1 MTSYLLDTH
10 VWPWLQTTPERI
22 RHEVVEVLA
31 DRASTLLLSAASS
44 WEMAIEYRL
53 GQLPLPEPPA
63 EYVPERMRLSGVTAL
78 PIEHAHA
85 LRVADLPEHHGD
97 PFDRL
102 IIAQAQLLGVP
113 IVTADG
119 QFDDYEVETVPRRGR
134 RLRGGTGHAPA
145 LSLR

>member
-1 MTSYLLDTH
+1 VTSYLLDTH
-10 VWPWLQTTPERI
+10 VWLWLQTTPERL
-22 RHEVVEVLA
+22 RDDVVELLA
-31 DRASTLLLSAASS
+31 DRANTLLLSAASS
-44 WEMAIEYRL
+44 WEIAIKYRL
-53 GQLPLPEPPA
+53 GKLPLPEPPA

-102 IIAQAQLLGVP
+102 IIAQSQLLNVP

-119 QFDDYEVETVPRRGR
+119 QFVAYEVETVPA
-134 RLRGGTGHAPA
+134 T
-145 LSLR
+145 